1 MFLKFNFKYSS
12 YVVGLTKYFTEHVL
26 GQFKT
31 LGSVSEC
38 QAKNF
43 ALCEE
48 WDKFWSSPAESSMP
62 SDLAL
67 NCIYSPG
74 GKKYLEDIESDGEL

>member
-12 YVVGLTKYFTEHVL
+12 YVVGVTKSFTQHVL
-26 GQFKT
+26 GQLKT

-43 ALCEE
+43 VLCEE
-48 WDKFWSSPAESSMP
+48 
-62 SDLAL
+62 
-67 NCIYSPG
+67 
-74 GKKYLEDIESDGEL
+74 